1 MSDGG
6 DNLKQR
12 ENLEADYLTFI
23 YAFIQQI
30 FAECLLPSEHCS
42 EHYRYDKEQEIDHD
56 SFGAPVK
63 S

>member
-1 MSDGG
+1 MR
-6 DNLKQR
+6 NLI
-12 ENLEADYLTFI
+12 NS
-23 YAFIQQI
+23 FIQQI
-30 FAECLLPSEHCS
+30 FAECLLPS